1 MSGKSKQQETGL
13 FTVTYVGA
21 CECRTLRGAEVVE
34 LAVKAFVSISSSSS
48 DAGQTGAASQV
59 PVTNGQV
66 SLRSPGAKTV
76 VLAVGPKELC
86 LTELITKKNNKVS
99 YRFCTLHVFNVLP
112 DL

>member
-13 FTVTYVGA
+13 FNVTYVGA

-34 LAVKAFVSISSSSS
+34 SAVKAFVGISSSS
-48 DAGQTGAASQV
+48 DAGQTGAASQA

-99 YRFCTLHVFNVLP
+99 YRVCTLHV
-112 DL
+112 